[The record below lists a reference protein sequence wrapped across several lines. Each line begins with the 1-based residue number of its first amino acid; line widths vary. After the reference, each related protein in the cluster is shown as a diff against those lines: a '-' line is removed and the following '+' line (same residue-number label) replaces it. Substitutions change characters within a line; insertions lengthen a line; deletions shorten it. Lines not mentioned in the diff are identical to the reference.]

1 LTQHTEGGKLMLAPD
16 YYYDSVYMVPYNEL
30 WQKNIRA
37 LIFDLD
43 NTLASYDVIRPT
55 AKVVSLMKRLQ
66 RIGFKICLL
75 TNNTEKRVS
84 TYNESLNL
92 VAIHGALKPFT
103 PGINRALRAMNAD
116 RSQTAIIGDQ
126 LFSDI
131 WAGRNAR
138 ITTIMVKPV
147 SQKDII
153 TVIWKRIPERLFM
166 KSYFKKIDKK

>member
-1 LTQHTEGGKLMLAPD
+1 MLAPD
-16 YYYDSVYMVPYNEL
+16 YFYDSVFIVPYHEL
-30 WQKNIRA
+30 WQNNFRA

-43 NTLASYDVIRPT
+43 NTLAPYDILRPT
-55 AKVVSLMKRLQ
+55 QKIINLMKRLQ

-75 TNNTEKRVS
+75 TNNTEKRVR
-84 TYNESLNL
+84 TYNENLNL
-92 VAIHGALKPFT
+92 VAISGALKPLT
-103 PGINRALRAMNAD
+103 PGVNKAMREMGSD

-147 SQKDII
+147 SKKDILA
-153 TVIWKRIPERLFM
+153 VRWKRYPERLFM
-166 KSYFKKIDKK
+166 NAYFKRVGRAVE